1 MSALLNKLL
10 DGYARAPEL
19 EVTGVEIDSRRV
31 TAGDAFLAVRGIGS
45 HGLQHV
51 ELALARGASA
61 VVWEPAPGIAEPE
74 DLAVPQIAVANLSK
88 KVGEIAARFHSEP
101 ARKLFT
107 VGVTGTDGKTSTA
120 YLVAQALDLLGA
132 DCGYLGTIG
141 YGRVNALKEASH
153 TTPDAIRLQE
163 LFVAFVAD
171 GLKAVAMEVSSHA
184 LDQARVSGIGFD
196 VSILTNITR
205 DHLDYHGTVQ
215 AYAAAKKKLF
225 TEYRRGV
232 AVLNRDDAMGTK
244 WADELESSPTQET
257 VIPAKAGIHAATAHT
272 ASAVDSRVR
281 WNGGVLSGV
290 LRYGIEGAA
299 PTSGQWLIARDLKLS
314 TEGLAFTLDSS
325 FGAAQVQSKLLGRFN
340 VYNLLAALAA
350 LLAKNVALAD
360 AVAVLAKLQTVPGR
374 IEGFK
379 GPKAAPLVV
388 VDYAHTPEALAQILK
403 AVRAHCT
410 GKLICVFGCGGDRDR
425 GKRPLMGAA
434 AEQGADIAILTDDN
448 PRSESPQAIAAE
460 IVAGLADASSVRV
473 IHDRAEAIR
482 TAIAGA
488 GPDDVVVVAGKGHE
502 TTQTIGKEVRAFSDR
517 AFVAALVGL
526 EARA

>member
-10 DGYARAPEL
+10 EGYARAPEL

-51 ELALARGASA
+51 ELALQRGASA
-61 VVWEPAPGIAEPE
+61 VVWEPAPGVAEPE
-74 DLAVPQIAVANLSK
+74 DLAVPQIAVAGLSK
-88 KVGEIAARFHSEP
+88 KVGEIAARFHGEP
-101 ARKLFT
+101 AKKLFT

-120 YLVAQALDLLGA
+120 YLVAQALDLLGS

-163 LFVAFVAD
+163 LFAD
-171 GLKAVAMEVSSHA
+171 FAGGGLKACAMEVSSHA
-184 LDQARVSGIGFD
+184 LDQARVGGIGFD

-205 DHLDYHGTVQ
+205 DHLDYHGTVA

-225 TEYRRGV
+225 SGYCRGTV
-232 AVLNRDDAMGTK
+232 VLNRDDATGEA
-244 WADELESSPTQET
+244 WAAEFSN
-257 VIPAKAGIHAATAHT
+257 AGAATI
-272 ASAVDSRVR
+272 
-281 WNGGVLSGV
+281 
-290 LRYGIEGAA
+290 RYGIEGLA
-299 PTSGQWLIARDLKLS
+299 PASGQHLIARDLKLS
-314 TEGLAFTLDSS
+314 VEGLAFQLDSS
-325 FGAAQVQSKLLGRFN
+325 WGQAQVRSRLLGRFN

-350 LLAKNVALAD
+350 VLAKGVALAD
-360 AVAVLAKLQTVPGR
+360 AVGVLARLNTVPGR

-403 AVRAHCT
+403 AVRAHCS
-410 GKLICVFGCGGDRDR
+410 GRLICVFGCGGDRDR

-434 AEQGADIAILTDDN
+434 AEQGADTAIVTDDN
-448 PRSESPQAIAAE
+448 PRSEDPRAVVDE
-460 IVAGLADASSVRV
+460 ILAGLTASGRAAMRV

-482 TAIAGA
+482 VAVAEAGA
-488 GPDDVVVVAGKGHE
+488 SDVVVIAGKGHE
-502 TTQTIGKEVRAFSDR
+502 TTQTVGTEVRQFSDR
-517 AFVAALVGL
+517 AFVAALVGV

>member
-1 MSALLNKLL
+1 MSALLNVLL
-10 DGYARAPEL
+10 YGYARAPEL

-51 ELALARGASA
+51 ELALQRGASA

-74 DLAVPQIAVANLSK
+74 DLSVPQIAVAGLSK
-88 KVGEIAARFHSEP
+88 KVGEIAARFHGEP
-101 ARKLFT
+101 AKRLFT

-141 YGRVNALKEASH
+141 YGRVDALKEASH

-163 LFVAFVAD
+163 LFADFVRD
-171 GLKAVAMEVSSHA
+171 GLKACAMEVSSHA

-196 VSILTNITR
+196 VAILSNITR
-205 DHLDYHGTVQ
+205 DHLDYHGTVE

-232 AVLNRDDAMGTK
+232 AVLNRDDARGAA
-244 WADELESSPTQET
+244 WATQLDR
-257 VIPAKAGIHAATAHT
+257 VI
-272 ASAVDSRVR
+272 V
-281 WNGGVLSGV
+281 
-290 LRYGIEGAA
+290 YGIEGAA
-299 PTSGQWLIARDLKLS
+299 PAAGQWLIARDPTLS
-314 TEGLAFTLDSS
+314 AEGLAFTLDSS
-325 FGAAQVQSKLLGRFN
+325 WGKAEVRSRLLGRFN
-340 VYNLLAALAA
+340 IYNLLATLAA
-350 LLAKNVALAD
+350 LLAKGLPLAD
-360 AVAVLAKLQTVPGR
+360 AVPVLARLKTVPGR

-388 VDYAHTPEALAQILK
+388 VDYAHTPEALTQILK
-403 AVRAHCT
+403 AVRAHCA
-410 GKLICVFGCGGDRDR
+410 GQLICVFGCGGDRDR

-434 AEQGADIAILTDDN
+434 AVQGADVAIITDDN
-448 PRSESPQAIAAE
+448 PRSETPTAI
-460 IVAGLADASSVRV
+460 VNDVLAGLSTSHRATARI

-482 TAIAGA
+482 AAVREA

-502 TTQTIGKEVRAFSDR
+502 TTQTVGTEVRPFSDR
-517 AFVAALVGL
+517 AFVAALVGC

>member
-51 ELALARGASA
+51 ELALQRGASA

-74 DLAVPQIAVANLSK
+74 DLAVPQIAVAGLSK
-88 KVGEIAARFHSEP
+88 KVGEIAARFQGEP
-101 ARKLFT
+101 AKKLFT

-163 LFVAFVAD
+163 LFAAFVAD

-205 DHLDYHGTVQ
+205 DHLDYHGTVE
-215 AYAAAKKKLF
+215 AYAAAKQKLF
-225 TEYRRGV
+225 TDYRRGV
-232 AVLNRDDAMGTK
+232 AVLNRDDAVGAA
-244 WADELESSPTQET
+244 WANELRNPDAIRGSAPM
-257 VIPAKAGIHAATAHT
+257 PNG
-272 ASAVDSRVR
+272 ASRIA
-281 WNGGVLSGV
+281 SGLLV
-290 LRYGIEGAA
+290 YGIEGDA
-299 PTSGQWLIARDLKLS
+299 PESGDWLIARDLKLS
-314 TEGLAFTLDSS
+314 TDGLSFTLDSS
-325 FGAAQVQSKLLGRFN
+325 FGGAVVHTKLLGRFN

-350 LLAKNVALAD
+350 LLAKGVALAD
-360 AVAVLAKLQTVPGR
+360 AVGVLARLQTVPGR

-379 GPKAAPLVV
+379 GPQAAPLVV

-410 GKLICVFGCGGDRDR
+410 GKLFCVFGCGGDRDR

-434 AEQGADIAILTDDN
+434 AEQGADIAIVTDDN
-448 PRSESPQAIAAE
+448 PRSESPRVIVDE
-460 IVAGLADASSVRV
+460 ILAGLKASGPAAMRV

-482 TAIAGA
+482 TAIAEAGA
-488 GPDDVVVVAGKGHE
+488 NDVVVVAGKGHE
-502 TTQTIGKEVRAFSDR
+502 TTQTVGKEVRAFSDR
-517 AFVAALVGL
+517 AFVAALVGV
-526 EARA
+526 EERA

>member
-19 EVTGVEIDSRRV
+19 VVTGVESDSRRV

-51 ELALARGASA
+51 ELALQRGASA

-74 DLAVPQIAVANLSK
+74 DLAVPQIAVAGLSK
-88 KVGEIAARFHSEP
+88 KVGEIAARFHDEP
-101 ARKLFT
+101 AKKLFT

-141 YGRVNALKEASH
+141 YGRVQALKEASH

-163 LFVAFVAD
+163 LFAAFLSD

-205 DHLDYHGTVQ
+205 DHLDYHGTVA

-225 TEYRRGV
+225 TEYRRGI
-232 AVLNRDDAMGTK
+232 AVLNRDDAMGAA
-244 WADELESSPTQET
+244 WAAGLE
-257 VIPAKAGIHAATAHT
+257 
-272 ASAVDSRVR
+272 RVM
-281 WNGGVLSGV
+281 V
-290 LRYGIEGAA
+290 YGIEGATPA
-299 PTSGQWLIARDLKLS
+299 SGQYLLARDLKLS

-325 FGAAQVQSKLLGRFN
+325 FGAATVQSKLLGRFN

-350 LLAKNVALAD
+350 LLAKGLALAD
-360 AVAVLAKLQTVPGR
+360 AVGVLARLQTVPGR

-388 VDYAHTPEALAQILK
+388 VDYAHTPEALTQILK
-403 AVRAHCT
+403 AVRAHCA

-434 AEQGADIAILTDDN
+434 AEQGADIAIITDDN
-448 PRSESPQAIAAE
+448 PRSEAPQVIVAE
-460 IVAGLADASSVRV
+460 IVAGLAEVDGVRV

-482 TAIAGA
+482 HAVQVA
-488 GPDDVVVVAGKGHE
+488 GPEDVVVIAGKGHE
-502 TTQTIGKEVRAFSDR
+502 TTQTIGTEVRAFSDR
-517 AFVAALVGL
+517 RFVAALVGV
-526 EARA
+526 EERV

>member
-19 EVTGVEIDSRRV
+19 EVTGLEIDSRRV

-101 ARKLFT
+101 AKKLFT

-120 YLVAQALDLLGA
+120 YLVAQELDLLGA

-141 YGRVNALKEASH
+141 YGRVKALKEASH

-163 LFVAFVAD
+163 LFAAFVAD

-205 DHLDYHGTVQ
+205 DHLDYHGTVE

-225 TEYRRGV
+225 TDYRRGV
-232 AVLNRDDAMGTK
+232 AVLNRDDATGAA
-244 WADELESSPTQET
+244 WAAEL
-257 VIPAKAGIHAATAHT
+257 
-272 ASAVDSRVR
+272 DRVM
-281 WNGGVLSGV
+281 V
-290 LRYGIEGAA
+290 YGIDGAA
-299 PTSGQWLIARDLKLS
+299 PTRGQWLIARDLKLS

-325 FGAAQVQSKLLGRFN
+325 FGAATVHAKLLGRFN

-350 LLAKNVALAD
+350 LLAKGVALAD
-360 AVAVLAKLQTVPGR
+360 AVGVLARLQTVPGR

-379 GPKAAPLVV
+379 GSKAAPLVV

-410 GKLICVFGCGGDRDR
+410 GKLVCVFGCGGDRDR

-434 AEQGADIAILTDDN
+434 AEQGADIAIVTDDN
-448 PRSESPQAIAAE
+448 PRSEAPEAIAAE
-460 IVAGLADASSVRV
+460 IVAGLADASRVRV

-482 TAIAGA
+482 TAIAEA
-488 GPDDVVVVAGKGHE
+488 GPHDVVVVAGKGHE
-502 TTQTIGKEVRAFSDR
+502 TTQTIGKDVRQFSDR
-517 AFVAALVGL
+517 AFVAQLVGV

>member
-1 MSALLNKLL
+1 MSALLSVLL

-31 TAGDAFLAVRGIGS
+31 TAGDVFLAVRGIGS

-74 DLAVPQIAVANLSK
+74 DLPVPQIAVAGLAH
-88 KVGEIAARFHSEP
+88 KVGEIAARFHGAP
-101 ARKLFT
+101 AKKLFT

-120 YLVAQALDLLGA
+120 YLVAQALDLLGQ

-141 YGRVNALKEASH
+141 YGRVSALKEASH

-163 LFVAFVAD
+163 LFASFERD

-196 VSILTNITR
+196 VAILSNVTR
-205 DHLDYHGTVQ
+205 DHLDYHGTVE

-225 TEYRRGV
+225 TAYRRGV
-232 AVLNRDDAMGTK
+232 AVINRDDATG
-244 WADELESSPTQET
+244 
-257 VIPAKAGIHAATAHT
+257 AAWVTAL
-272 ASAVDSRVR
+272 DRVM
-281 WNGGVLSGV
+281 V
-290 LRYGIEGAA
+290 YGIEGAA
-299 PTSGQWLIARDLKLS
+299 PTSGNWLLARDLQLS
-314 TEGLAFTLDSS
+314 AEGLAFTLDSS
-325 FGAAQVQSKLLGRFN
+325 FGSAQVQSALLGRFN

-350 LLAKNVALAD
+350 LLVKGVALSE
-360 AVAVLAKLQTVPGR
+360 AVPVLARLNTVPGR

-379 GPKAAPLVV
+379 GPGVAPLVV

-434 AEQGADIAILTDDN
+434 AEQGADIAIVTDDN
-448 PRSESPQAIAAE
+448 PRSEDPRVIVDE
-460 IVAGLADASSVRV
+460 ILAGLKAGGPTAMRV
-473 IHDRAEAIR
+473 VHDRAEAIR
-482 TAIAGA
+482 TAIAEAGA
-488 GPDDVVVVAGKGHE
+488 DDVVVVAGKGHE

-517 AFVAALVGL
+517 ALVALLVGV
-526 EARA
+526 EERA